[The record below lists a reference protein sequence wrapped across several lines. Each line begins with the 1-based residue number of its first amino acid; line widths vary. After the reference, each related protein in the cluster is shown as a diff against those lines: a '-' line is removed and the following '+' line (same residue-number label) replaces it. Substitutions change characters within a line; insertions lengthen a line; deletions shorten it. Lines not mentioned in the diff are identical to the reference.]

1 MKPIL
6 VTLIFDALIIFLL
19 LVLILRKQILVRTG
33 YLVLFFGVYFMD
45 NLAIT
50 LTNHYPALQI
60 IPNRIWEGFLLYGW
74 SGKLYSVVLAIGLFF
89 LVQPWLTKDDLG
101 IRLKQNQGSLLPAA
115 LVVLALAAWSL
126 RVGLNSPKGEFDVG
140 LLIFMAIMPG
150 INEELIYRG
159 YLLGILNRLMP
170 LKINLLG
177 APVGWGFILT
187 SVLFG
192 LLHGVWFDNSLTLQ
206 LDGIALANATFSG
219 CVFAWLRERTGSLLF
234 PIAAHGIEDVLFFL
248 PRMM

>member
-6 VTLIFDALIIFLL
+6 VTLIFNASIIFLL
-19 LVLILRKQILVRTG
+19 LVLILRRRILAKPG
-33 YLVLFFGVYFMD
+33 FLALFFGIYFMD

-50 LTNHYPALQI
+50 LTNHYPALLI

-74 SGKLYSVVLAIGLFF
+74 SGKLYSVVLAIGLLF
-89 LVQPWLTKDDLG
+89 LVKPWLTLEDLG
-101 IRLKQNQGSLLPAA
+101 ITLKQKEGSLLPSA
-115 LVVLALAAWSL
+115 LIVLALAAWSL
-126 RVGLNSPKGEFDVG
+126 RVGVNSPKGEFDLG

-150 INEELIYRG
+150 LNEELIYRG
-159 YLLGILNRLMP
+159 YLLGILNI
-170 LKINLLG
+170 LKPPKFNLLG

-192 LLHGVWFDNSLTLQ
+192 LLHGVWFDENLTLQ
-206 LDGIALANATFSG
+206 LDAIAITNATFSG
-219 CVFAWLRERTGSLLF
+219 LVFAWLRERTGSLLI